1 MSKTEVHTLSGD
13 SSNGDSKI
21 DLDEIWINEFTEKSA
36 QDFRA
41 AMLSHVNKLNDDNRP
56 VIVYI
61 DSYGGAVDS
70 LVKMLETMDS
80 VPNPIITVCM
90 GKAMSCGAVLLSH
103 GDIRF
108 CGQHSRVMVHE
119 VSSFAFGDVHD
130 IENNAKESSRLNRY
144 IMGLLARNCD
154 IEGGY
159 NGLRRTIKDHD
170 GREIWMDAKA
180 ALRFGIVDNI
190 GIPVVES
197 VTKFETTVFKKDHN
211 RENE

>member
-1 MSKTEVHTLSGD
+1 MSKTEVHTL
-13 SSNGDSKI
+13 NGDGNSDSKF
-21 DLDEIWINEFTEKSA
+21 DMDEIWVNEFTEKSA
-36 QDFRA
+36 QDFRTA
-41 AMLSHVNKLNDDNRP
+41 VLKQVQKYDDDHRP
-56 VIVYI
+56 VIIYI

-80 VPNPIITVCM
+80 IPNPTVTVCM

-130 IENNAKESSRLNRY
+130 IENDAKESARVNRY
-144 IMGLLARNCD
+144 IMGLLAKNCS

-159 NGLRRTIKDHD
+159 QGLRRIIKEHD
-170 GREIWMDAKA
+170 GRELWMDAKG
-180 ALRFGIVDNI
+180 ALKFGVIDNI

-197 VTKFETTVFKKDHN
+197 VTKFDTTVFKKNLHKD
-211 RENE
+211 EE